1 MTTNLMTEMTYADLI
16 RACRAQTRQYV
27 EVSTEG
33 PIATVTLNNPE
44 RLNSLTP
51 VLCYQLQQALRSV
64 VETPDVRVIVLT
76 GTDPAFCAGG
86 DLDFILMAEDSLRHG
101 NEGAVTVWRWI
112 RRQFGGVARLLA
124 QSDKYIIAALNGPA
138 AGVGLSFA
146 FASDYLLASERARL
160 VLAFAAIGL
169 VPEVG
174 CNWQLTR
181 RLGYQKAMEL
191 FIAGER
197 LSAERSLELGLVNRV
212 VPHDRLLDEAQAWAN
227 RVCALPANVVEM
239 AKVQMRKVVDM
250 PWDQAIVM
258 EEFAEPICFTP
269 QSHRDAVRA
278 MQAAIRQ
285 R

>member
-1 MTTNLMTEMTYADLI
+1 MNEKTYADLI
-16 RACRAQTRQYV
+16 RECEADTHRYV
-27 EVSTEG
+27 EVSSDG
-33 PIATVTLNNPE
+33 QIATVTLNNPQ

-51 VLCYQLQQALRSV
+51 VLCYQLQQALRPLMDAP
-64 VETPDVRVIVLT
+64 EVRVIILT
-76 GTDPAFCAGG
+76 GADPAFCAGG
-86 DLDFILMAEDSLRHG
+86 DLDFILMAEESLRRG
-101 NEGAVTVWRWI
+101 DEGAVTVWRWI

-124 QSDKYIIAALNGPA
+124 QSDKYVISALNGPA

-212 VPHDRLLDEAQAWAN
+212 VPHDRLLDEAHAWAN

-278 MQAAIRQ
+278 MQASIKR
-285 R
+285 